1 MRLAL
6 RMAGQTVLFCHRDAL
21 MAEPKYDFQLPEYPD
36 ATRARLEAVGPAVWK
51 EADLLRRKVF
61 NRLVHR
67 ARLKHGAGGLPVEV
81 RAECHKRAW
90 DSVYEK
96 WPPPADAE
104 PLASLVN
111 YLNTHDGNL
120 INKGG
125 LKRLPKLTA
134 DQELRF
140 DSIGETD
147 DHAAEVIWVYNN
159 LDKKEVDAG
168 DCPSRGAWSLLG
180 EAKKNRPWFYDK
192 MYRPI
197 AQQLSKQ
204 QAAVEDSEYKPSKA
218 EKLACA
224 ELDEMIREAVE
235 AANA

>member
-1 MRLAL
+1 
-6 RMAGQTVLFCHRDAL
+6 
-21 MAEPKYDFQLPEYPD
+21 
-36 ATRARLEAVGPAVWK
+36 VGPAVWK

-204 QAAVEDSEYKPSKA
+204 QAAVEDSEYKPSKV

-235 AANA
+235 AANT

>member
-1 MRLAL
+1 M
-6 RMAGQTVLFCHRDAL
+6 T
-21 MAEPKYDFQLPEYPD
+21 
-36 ATRARLEAVGPAVWK
+36 
-51 EADLLRRKVF
+51 
-61 NRLVHR
+61 
-67 ARLKHGAGGLPVEV
+67 
-81 RAECHKRAW
+81 
-90 DSVYEK
+90 
-96 WPPPADAE
+96 
-104 PLASLVN
+104 
-111 YLNTHDGNL
+111 GNL

-197 AQQLSKQ
+197 AQQLSSNRRRWRT
-204 QAAVEDSEYKPSKA
+204 ASTSPRRRRSWRVLSW
-218 EKLACA
+218 
-224 ELDEMIREAVE
+224 MR
-235 AANA
+235 